1 MWEVLVSNLDSRTDS
16 VANLYVFYIL
26 DVALR
31 IALLEAIGYKVKDDV
46 RTYVIDEVLD
56 WVRLVKQIDEDCVIP
71 ANQLRQMLQKIQ
83 KGDINGFSK
92 E

>member
-1 MWEVLVSNLDSRTDS
+1 M
-16 VANLYVFYIL
+16 
-26 DVALR
+26 
-31 IALLEAIGYKVKDDV
+31 KDDV